1 MAINF
6 SETLASIHA
15 DLHQRSIFFSVVL
28 GMLLLCWFGWLLWV
42 PQTMTKQAKGVIE
55 IDQPT
60 LLLVASVAGRIDSVN
75 LREGD
80 LVKANEPLIT
90 INSEDEA
97 KQISALTHSLEK
109 QQNALVALHKTHESE
124 LQALTVDIAA
134 LEQHQK
140 NAQAQADTVRAQY
153 DQQAK
158 TVNLLSSIHSAVS
171 KIELS
176 REELSL
182 KQIQERLLTKQQ
194 DFAHFQVQHKQAV
207 ARRDVLLAGFTQ
219 ENANQQSRI
228 AALEAELS
236 LQQQLLKHKTL
247 SAPKAAKVAEVMP
260 LQIGQWINSGDQ
272 LATLFPEGAL
282 RVVAHFKPIDALGYL
297 QLGQNASIRVDN
309 FPWLQYGSLNA
320 KVVQIDQAERQG
332 AIRVVLALTGASTL
346 AVQHGMS
353 ATVSVAI
360 ASATPWQLLLQSLG
374 RRPAQ

>member
-15 DLHQRSIFFSVVL
+15 DLNQRSIFFSVVL
-28 GMLLLCWFGWLLWV
+28 GALLLCWFGWLLWV

-140 NAQAQADTVRAQY
+140 NAQAQVDTVRAQY

-297 QLGQNASIRVDN
+297 QRKRNSNATQCITFNTR
-309 FPWLQYGSLNA
+309 
-320 KVVQIDQAERQG
+320 
-332 AIRVVLALTGASTL
+332 
-346 AVQHGMS
+346 S
-353 ATVSVAI
+353 AC
-360 ASATPWQLLLQSLG
+360 
-374 RRPAQ
+374 